1 MAVRLPRFAVRRVLI
16 YTHRWLGIAGGL
28 LFIAWF
34 GSGLV
39 MMYERLPRLS
49 PEERLARLAA
59 LDLSNL
65 AASPV
70 DAAQSIGFHPD
81 RLRVGM
87 LGQRPVYRFARG
99 GEWSAVFADDGR
111 LLNGL
116 TGEQAMM
123 LARQFSPEFADSA
136 RYDTHLADA
145 DQWTL
150 TVRALTPVH
159 RIALGDSDDTY
170 LYVSDRTGEVVM
182 KTTSWGRIWGYL
194 GSVLHWLYF
203 TPFRRHS
210 ALWINSVIALSIAGC
225 LLSLSGLVW
234 GIWRL
239 SMKTRYRVKGNPA
252 RSPYAG
258 LMRWHHYAGL
268 IFGLTTFTWIL
279 SGCLSLDPWSW
290 HPGTTPTREQTEAVA
305 GGPLRLELL
314 TPERIRLAADAIASS
329 AEAGASSFVPKELEA
344 MQFRAEPFFV
354 AYRAPSADSPAAHPR
369 AGAGAFLS
377 PVQALEHLAVSAVE
391 PERGTF
397 TRFAD
402 NDVLAAARAAM
413 PDSAVE
419 DAEWIEDY
427 DDYYYSRDR
436 ALPLPVLR
444 LRFDDPQRTWL
455 YVDPYRGLI
464 LRKEERLTRL
474 NRWLYHGL
482 HNLDFRFLYYRR
494 PLWDIVV
501 IVLLIGGIVL
511 SASSMVQA
519 WHRLRRHTRR
529 LTGGR
534 TTGRPGC
541 AT

>member
-1 MAVRLPRFAVRRVLI
+1 MAFRMPRYAVRKALI
-16 YTHRWLGIAGGL
+16 YAHRWLGIAGGL
-28 LFIAWF
+28 LFIMWF
-34 GSGLV
+34 GPGLV
-39 MMYERLPRLS
+39 MMYERLPSLG
-49 PEERLARLAA
+49 PEERLRRLPA

-65 AASPV
+65 TVSPI
-70 DAAQSIGFHPD
+70 DAAQRIGFRPD

-87 LGQRPVYRFARG
+87 LGERPIYRFARG

-111 LLNGL
+111 PLDGL
-116 TGEQAMM
+116 TAEQAMM
-123 LARQFSPEFADSA
+123 ITRQFAPEFAHSA

-145 DQWTL
+145 DQWAL
-150 TVRALTPVH
+150 GVRSLSPTHCV
-159 RIALGDSDDTY
+159 ALGDSNDTE

-182 KTTSWGRIWGYL
+182 KTTRSGRLWGYL

-210 ALWINSVIALSIAGC
+210 ALWINSVIGLSIAGC

-234 GIWRL
+234 GVWRL
-239 SMKTRYRVKGNPA
+239 SAKSRYRVKGDPA
-252 RSPYAG
+252 RSPYVG
-258 LMRWHHYAGL
+258 WMRWHHYAGL
-268 IFGLTTFTWIL
+268 VFGLTSFTWIL
-279 SGCLSLDPWSW
+279 SGCLSLDPWRW

-314 TPERIRLAADAIASS
+314 TPKRIRLATDTIASS
-329 AEAGASSFVPKELEA
+329 FSPKELEV
-344 MQFRAEPFFV
+344 MQFQGEPFFV
-354 AYRAPSADSPAAHPR
+354 AYRAPSPDSSAPRPR
-369 AGAGAFLS
+369 AGPATFLS
-377 PVQALEHLAVSAVE
+377 PVQAFEHLAVWAVE

-402 NDVLAAARAAM
+402 KDVFAAARAAM

-419 DAEWIEDY
+419 DTVWLLEY

-436 ALPLPVLR
+436 ALLLPVLR
-444 LRFDDPQRTWL
+444 LRFDDPRQTWL
-455 YVDPYRGLI
+455 YIDPYLGLI

-494 PLWDIVV
+494 PLWDVVV
-501 IVLLIGGIVL
+501 ILLLVGGILL
-511 SASSMVQA
+511 SASSIGQA

-529 LTGGR
+529 LTGSR
-534 TTGRPGC
+534 M
-541 AT
+541 

>member
-16 YTHRWLGIAGGL
+16 YTHRWLGITGGL

-39 MMYERLPRLS
+39 MMYERLPSLT
-49 PEERLARLAA
+49 PEERLTRLPA

-65 AASPV
+65 AISPV
-70 DAAQSIGFHPD
+70 DAARGLQFRPD

-111 LLNGL
+111 PLNRL
-116 TGEQAMM
+116 TADQAMM
-123 LARQFSPEFADSA
+123 LARQFAPEFADSA

-145 DQWTL
+145 DQWTFA
-150 TVRALTPVH
+150 VRALTPVH

-182 KTTSWGRIWGYL
+182 KTTNRGRFWGYL

-210 ALWINSVIALSIAGC
+210 ALWINSVIGLSIAGC

-234 GIWRL
+234 GVWGL
-239 SMKTRYRVKGNPA
+239 SLTTRYRVKEEPA

-268 IFGLTTFTWIL
+268 LFGLTTFTWIL
-279 SGCLSLDPWSW
+279 SGCLSLDPWTW
-290 HPGTTPTREQTEAVA
+290 HPGTTPTREQTEAMS
-305 GGPLRLELL
+305 GGPLRFELL
-314 TPERIRLAADAIASS
+314 TPERIRLAAAAV
-329 AEAGASSFVPKELEA
+329 ESSFAPKELEV
-344 MQFRAEPFFV
+344 MQFQAEPFLV
-354 AYRAPSADSPAAHPR
+354 AYRVPFPDPTAPRPR
-369 AGAGAFLS
+369 PGPTFLS
-377 PVQALEHLAVSAVE
+377 PVPTLEHLAVSALE

-413 PDSAVE
+413 PDSTVE
-419 DAEWIEDY
+419 DSVWLDDY

-436 ALPLPVLR
+436 SLPLPVLR
-444 LRFDDPQRTWL
+444 LRFADSQQTWL

-501 IVLLIGGIVL
+501 IVLSLGGILL
-511 SASSMVQA
+511 SATSITQA
-519 WHRLRRHTRR
+519 WHRLRRHTHR
-529 LTGGR
+529 LTRGS
-534 TTGRPGC
+534 
-541 AT
+541 

>member
-49 PEERLARLAA
+49 PEERLARLPA

-70 DAAQSIGFHPD
+70 DAAQSIGFRPD

-99 GEWSAVFADDGR
+99 GEWSAAFADDGR
-111 LLNGL
+111 LLKGL
-116 TGEQAMM
+116 TAEQAMM

-150 TVRALTPVH
+150 AVRALTPVH
-159 RIALGDSDDTY
+159 RITLGDSDDTY
-170 LYVSDRTGEVVM
+170 LYVSDRSGEVVM

-225 LLSLSGLVW
+225 LLSLSGLIW

-239 SMKTRYRVKGNPA
+239 SLTTRYRVKGEPA

-268 IFGLTTFTWIL
+268 IFGLTTFTWML

-290 HPGTTPTREQTEAVA
+290 HPGATPTREQTEAVA

-329 AEAGASSFVPKELEA
+329 A
-344 MQFRAEPFFV
+344 
-354 AYRAPSADSPAAHPR
+354 DSPAAHPR
-369 AGAGAFLS
+369 AGPGAFLS

-419 DAEWIEDY
+419 DAEWIEEY

-541 AT
+541 AR